1 MKRRI
6 IKLSIILLFPVFLIS
21 CGKGTK
27 EFRLAEFKSVVS
39 FICNDTEF
47 TGNLEYIS
55 AGNIS
60 LTLNSPEHIKG
71 IKFVFDGN
79 KTDIICDDLLVPIEN
94 LKVGTDVYTPLFNTL
109 SYLSAA
115 DIKIKNDGIETVVL
129 DENLEVSVNISCGD
143 MRVVSLKNSGI
154 IYNFNYK

>member
-1 MKRRI
+1 MKLRI
-6 IKLSIILLFPVFLIS
+6 IKLSIILLLPVFFVS
-21 CGKGTK
+21 CSKVTK
-27 EFRLAEFKSVVS
+27 EFRLEEFKSIVS
-39 FICNDTEF
+39 FVYNDTEF

-79 KTDIICDDLLVPIEN
+79 ETDIICDDLTVPIDF
-94 LKVGTDVYTPLFNTL
+94 LTAGTDAYTPLFKLL
-109 SYLSAA
+109 SS
-115 DIKIKNDGIETVVL
+115 ISMTEMKIKKDGIQTVVL
-129 DENLEVSVNISCGD
+129 DENSEASVNISCSD
-143 MRVVSLKNSGI
+143 MRVVSLKNSGS